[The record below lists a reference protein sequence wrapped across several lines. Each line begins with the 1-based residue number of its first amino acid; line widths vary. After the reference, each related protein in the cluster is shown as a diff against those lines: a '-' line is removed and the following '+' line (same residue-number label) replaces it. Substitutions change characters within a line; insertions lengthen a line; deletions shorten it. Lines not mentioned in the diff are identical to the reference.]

1 MNIEIK
7 ETATGNWASCLHPQ
21 VHVPHRTLEE
31 LGELQLQIL
40 LLDGDMP

>member
-1 MNIEIK
+1 MNIEMK
-7 ETATGNWASCLHPQ
+7 ETATGKWTNYLHPQ

-40 LLDGDMP
+40 LVDGDMP